1 MLEPRQLHNIT
12 HPFISSIYMKKEF
25 DEKQRTGHDVLVIE
39 ARGDGATAAER
50 NRSLFS
56 LLADLDLIRDEV
68 EKKAGK
74 FGRVDIRCH

>member
-12 HPFISSIYMKKEF
+12 HPFIASIYMKKEF
-25 DEKQRTGHDVLVIE
+25 TQGRADRDVLVIE
-39 ARGDGATAAER
+39 ARGDGATATER
-50 NRSLFS
+50 NQQLFS